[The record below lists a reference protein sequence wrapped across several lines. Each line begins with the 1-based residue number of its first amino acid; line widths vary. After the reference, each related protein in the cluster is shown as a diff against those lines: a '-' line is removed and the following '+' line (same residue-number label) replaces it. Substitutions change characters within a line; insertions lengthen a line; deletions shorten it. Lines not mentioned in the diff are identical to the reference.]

1 MLFYN
6 FACLIFYCNVV
17 CYSFDFLQHAN
28 GENAWIG
35 IDGVTGEIADMKEK
49 KVGPFLYLVLYS
61 VIIVYYVYE
70 LRRF

>member
-17 CYSFDFLQHAN
+17 RYSFDFLQHAN

-49 KVGPFLYLVLYS
+49 KV
-61 VIIVYYVYE
+61 
-70 LRRF
+70 